1 MDGRCLTRVL
11 ENKGYSYRT
20 KIKFI
25 KPDHDDSIHDCILG
39 NSDFLEE
46 SSVINGLVELTGIE
60 SQRIGSLLSGESHIS
75 DIPELDYTNVLEQ
88 KTRLVIYGCYFYTL
102 QNGVIVFGLDRSHEI
117 MKLIANGSPKDDM
130 KVVYSDK
137 LLSNI
142 YTESRAKR
150 RRNRRFKLS
159 HICSII
165 MSDSTYKVKLPEELS
180 NLEVIETNTRLTSEP
195 ELLSTEEGWLL
206 ILLDKDKT
214 LFHRKLARSIKTNS
228 KCS

>member
-1 MDGRCLTRVL
+1 MDDRCFTRVF

-20 KIKFI
+20 EIKFM
-25 KPDHDDSIHDCILG
+25 KPDHDDSIQNCTLG
-39 NSDFLEE
+39 NADFLEE
-46 SSVINGLVELTGIE
+46 SSVIDGLVELTGIE
-60 SQRIGSLLSGESHIS
+60 RLKIGSLLSGDIHIS

-88 KTRLVIYGCYFYTL
+88 KTRLVSDGCYFFSL
-102 QNGVIVFGLDRSHEI
+102 QNGVVVFGLDRSHEI
-117 MKLIANGSPKDDM
+117 MKFISKGSPEDDM

-150 RRNRRFKLS
+150 RRNRRFNLS
-159 HICSII
+159 HICSIT
-165 MSDSTYKVKLPEELS
+165 MTDTTYKVKLPEELS

-214 LFHRKLARSIKTNS
+214 LFHRKLSRSIKANT